1 MATNLKNFETT
12 AQVDTTATDI
22 HDTLVGE
29 TAFVGQLSFTNT
41 SALAVEV
48 IVYKLPNAD
57 TETPGSGGN
66 WLAKRTIQPGKTWS
80 PLSEL
85 GNLVMSEEQTLSA
98 TAGTTAVINAESSG
112 TVET

>member
-1 MATNLKNFETT
+1 MATTLKNYS
-12 AQVDTTATDI
+12 TATQLDVTATSI
-22 HDTLVGE
+22 HATLVGE

>member
-1 MATNLKNFETT
+1 MATNLSNFKTT
-12 AQVDTTATDI
+12 SQIDVTATTI
-22 HDTLVGE
+22 HATLTGQ
-29 TAFVGQLSFTNT
+29 TAFIGQLSLTNT

-48 IVYKLPNAD
+48 ILYKLPNSG

-80 PLSEL
+80 PLAEL